1 MLNIPNRAIFIH
13 DNLEVMRGVNS
24 ASIDLIYL
32 DPPFNS
38 KRMFEA
44 PIGSRAAGAAFK
56 DAWTLDDVKQEWV
69 EQIEDDQPALA
80 YMITSA
86 GKSHSEAM
94 QAYLTWMTVRLLEMR
109 RILKP
114 DGSIYLHCDPTASHY
129 LKAAMDAVFGA
140 ANFRSEITWKRTTT
154 HSDAKNWAAVNDIIF
169 YYSGGPGFLWNPQH
183 GKYDPDY
190 VRRNYRHDD
199 NDGRGPYT
207 LDNMTSPNP
216 RPNMMYEWQG
226 HPSPPRGWRYSRE
239 TMTRLDNEGRIWYPD
254 SKQKRPR
261 LKRYLNEMPGRIM
274 DNLWLDISPVHSQSR
289 ERTDY
294 PTQKPLALLE
304 RIIKASSNPGDVVF
318 DPFCGCATACIAAER
333 LGRQWIGI
341 DISAKAHE
349 LVIDRMRREVSLGD
363 ADAPALFGSVTCLTR
378 PPRRTDADAPRRSPN
393 IKDILY
399 EKQDGRCAGPG
410 CGDRLRKRLLEIDHI
425 IPRSKGGPDIDSNL
439 QLLCGW
445 CNRTKGA
452 RGNEYLRERLA
463 QEAA

>member
-1 MLNIPNRAIFIH
+1 MLNIPNRSIFIH

-169 YYSGGPGFLWNPQH
+169 LLLRWAGVPVESA
-183 GKYDPDY
+183 
-190 VRRNYRHDD
+190 
-199 NDGRGPYT
+199 T
-207 LDNMTSPNP
+207 
-216 RPNMMYEWQG
+216 
-226 HPSPPRGWRYSRE
+226 RE
-239 TMTRLDNEGRIWYPD
+239 I
-254 SKQKRPR
+254 
-261 LKRYLNEMPGRIM
+261 
-274 DNLWLDISPVHSQSR
+274 
-289 ERTDY
+289 
-294 PTQKPLALLE
+294 
-304 RIIKASSNPGDVVF
+304 
-318 DPFCGCATACIAAER
+318 
-333 LGRQWIGI
+333 
-341 DISAKAHE
+341 
-349 LVIDRMRREVSLGD
+349 
-363 ADAPALFGSVTCLTR
+363 
-378 PPRRTDADAPRRSPN
+378 
-393 IKDILY
+393 
-399 EKQDGRCAGPG
+399 
-410 CGDRLRKRLLEIDHI
+410 
-425 IPRSKGGPDIDSNL
+425 
-439 QLLCGW
+439 
-445 CNRTKGA
+445 
-452 RGNEYLRERLA
+452 
-463 QEAA
+463 